1 MEKKKEGKTVQKGAD
16 VKSTPQSKIKFLAD
30 VQGNAVF
37 KPTSRAATRHPDCN
51 LRSKVNPPSRC

>member
-1 MEKKKEGKTVQKGAD
+1 MQKGAD

-30 VQGNAVF
+30 IQGNAVF